1 MAKNYYDIL
10 GVSRDADEKALKS
23 AYRRLAKK
31 YHPDINPGDKAA
43 DRRFKELSQAYDVLK
58 DTKKRAA
65 YDRVGHAAF
74 EAAAAN
80 GAQGGFGHGGPGFG
94 PDFANS
100 MSDIFED
107 LFGEF
112 MGGSRRGSQSR
123 QGMGERGHDLRYNM
137 QIGLKDAFSGKT
149 AQIRV
154 PASVTCKVCSGTG
167 ARPGTKPVTCAK
179 CHGSGRIRA
188 TQGFFTVER
197 TCPSCNGSGQ
207 VIAHPCE
214 ACGGSGRITQ
224 DRTLSVNIPP
234 GVEDGTRIRLAGKGE
249 AGERGGAGD
258 LYIFLSVKPHE
269 LFQREGADLFC
280 RVPVSLTTATLGG
293 DIEVP
298 TLDGKRTRIKVPAG
312 TQTGKQFRLRGKG
325 MPVLRSKHNGDLYI
339 QVAVETPV
347 NLNRRQAE
355 LLREFERE
363 SSKRNHPESEGFFS
377 KARVFWN
384 SFSE

>member
-1 MAKNYYDIL
+1 MPKDYYDIL
-10 GVSRDADEKALKS
+10 GVSRDADEKELKS

-31 YHPDINPGDKAA
+31 YHPDINPGDKEA

-58 DTKKRAA
+58 DAKKRAA
-65 YDRVGHAAF
+65 YDRFSHTAF
-74 EAAAAN
+74 EGAAAD
-80 GAQGGFGHGGPGFG
+80 GAQGGFSRGGPGFG
-94 PDFANS
+94 PDFASS

-112 MGGSRRGSQSR
+112 MGSNRRGTQSRR
-123 QGMGERGHDLRYNM
+123 GMGERGHDLRYNM

-154 PASVTCKVCSGTG
+154 PSSVTCKVCSGTG
-167 ARPGTKPVTCAK
+167 ARPGTKPVACAK

-249 AGERGGAGD
+249 AGEHGGAGD

-280 RVPVSLTTATLGG
+280 RVPVSLTTATLGS
-293 DIEVP
+293 DIEIP

-339 QVAVETPV
+339 QVSVETPV

-363 SSKRNHPESEGFFS
+363 SNKRNHPESEGFFS
-377 KARVFWN
+377 KARVFWD
-384 SFSE
+384 SFGE